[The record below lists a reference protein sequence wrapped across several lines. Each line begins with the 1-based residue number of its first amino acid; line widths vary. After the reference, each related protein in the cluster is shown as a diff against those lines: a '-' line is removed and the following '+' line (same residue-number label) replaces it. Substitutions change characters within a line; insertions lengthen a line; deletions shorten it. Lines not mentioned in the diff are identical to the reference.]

1 MIQEKYNGY
10 TNYPTWCAA
19 LWFKNNYE
27 EYKKI
32 KELTKIAK
40 DMYELTDLIE
50 SHIIAGMPDITP
62 SFYQDILSWGL
73 SKIDVYEIAKILKE
87 DQT

>member
-1 MIQEKYNGY
+1 
-10 TNYPTWCAA
+10 
-19 LWFKNNYE
+19 
-27 EYKKI
+27 
-32 KELTKIAK
+32 
-40 DMYELTDLIE
+40 MYELTDLIE